1 MLRKH
6 YQWTANIGIEVKC
19 VVALVKLMRRW
30 AGAKHVWGFVG
41 ARCYTI
47 CRVHLKDV

>member
-6 YQWTANIGIEVKC
+6 YQWTAYIGIEVNSLY

-30 AGAKHVWGFVG
+30 AGTKHVWGFVG
-41 ARCYTI
+41 ARSYTI
-47 CRVHLKDV
+47 S